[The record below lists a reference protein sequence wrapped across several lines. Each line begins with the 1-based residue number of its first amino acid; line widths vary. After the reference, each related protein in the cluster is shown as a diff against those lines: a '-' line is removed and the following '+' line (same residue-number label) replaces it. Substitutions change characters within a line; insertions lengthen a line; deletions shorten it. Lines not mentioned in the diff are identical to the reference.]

1 MLSLFLILIYY
12 SMFIYSNVFNGAVL
26 EVINISVFVLL
37 FILSIYYNKS
47 NINKGIKSL
56 RNDIKK
62 HYKRIIVYSIITL
75 ITYSIVSII
84 LGYFL
89 ENVIT
94 EETVADSNVI
104 RVVINLLIWAP
115 LTEELIFRCSLKKD
129 IKNDT
134 IFILISPL
142 LFAGVHVL
150 GNGLNLITLI
160 SSIPYILIGI
170 YFTLLYIKIDNIIIN
185 ILMHL
190 LVNVIGVVM
199 IISML

>member
-12 SMFIYSNVFNGAVL
+12 SMFIYSNVFNGTVL
-26 EVINISVFVLL
+26 EVINIGIFVLL

-47 NINKGIKSL
+47 NIDKGIKSL
-56 RNDIKK
+56 KKDIKK

-75 ITYSIVSII
+75 IAYSTVSII

-129 IKNDT
+129 VKNNT

-170 YFTLLYIKIDNIIIN
+170 YLTLLYIKIDNIIIN

-190 LVNVIGVVM
+190 LINVIGVLM

>member
-26 EVINISVFVLL
+26 EVINISIFVLL

-62 HYKRIIVYSIITL
+62 HYKRIIIYSIITL

-104 RVVINLLIWAP
+104 RVVINLLIWSP
-115 LTEELIFRCSLKKD
+115 LTEEIAPVMSLFFW
-129 IKNDT
+129 T
-134 IFILISPL
+134 P
-142 LFAGVHVL
+142 
-150 GNGLNLITLI
+150 
-160 SSIPYILIGI
+160 
-170 YFTLLYIKIDNIIIN
+170 
-185 ILMHL
+185 
-190 LVNVIGVVM
+190 
-199 IISML
+199 

>member
-12 SMFIYSNVFNGAVL
+12 SMFVYSNVFNGAVL

-62 HYKRIIVYSIITL
+62 HYKRIIIYSIVTL

-129 IKNDT
+129 VKNNT
-134 IFILISPL
+134 IFMLISPL

-150 GNGLNLITLI
+150 GNGLNLITVI
-160 SSIPYILIGI
+160 SSIPYIVIGI
-170 YFTLLYIKIDNIIIN
+170 YLSLLYIKIDNIIIN

-190 LVNVIGVVM
+190 LINVIGVVM

>member
-26 EVINISVFVLL
+26 EVINISIFVLL

-62 HYKRIIVYSIITL
+62 HYKRIIIYSIITL
-75 ITYSIVSII
+75 IAYSIVSII

-104 RVVINLLIWAP
+104 RVVINLLIWSP
-115 LTEELIFRCSLKKD
+115 LTEELIFRCSLKQD
-129 IKNDT
+129 VKN
-134 IFILISPL
+134 
-142 LFAGVHVL
+142 
-150 GNGLNLITLI
+150 
-160 SSIPYILIGI
+160 
-170 YFTLLYIKIDNIIIN
+170 NI
-185 ILMHL
+185 
-190 LVNVIGVVM
+190 
-199 IISML
+199 

>member
-26 EVINISVFVLL
+26 EVINISVFVML

-62 HYKRIIVYSIITL
+62 HYKRIIIYSIITL
-75 ITYSIVSII
+75 IAYSIVSII

-115 LTEELIFRCSLKKD
+115 LTEELIFRCSLKQD
-129 IKNDT
+129 VKNNI

-160 SSIPYILIGI
+160 SSIPYIVIGI
-170 YFTLLYIKIDNIIIN
+170 YLTLLYIKIDNIIIN

-190 LVNVIGVVM
+190 LINVIGVVM

>member
-12 SMFIYSNVFNGAVL
+12 SLFIYSNVFNGAVL

-56 RNDIKK
+56 RNNIEK
-62 HYKRIIVYSIITL
+62 HYKRIIIYSIITL
-75 ITYSIVSII
+75 ITYLIVSII

-89 ENVIT
+89 ESTIT

-115 LTEELIFRCSLKKD
+115 LTEELIFRCSLKQD

-134 IFILISPL
+134 IFILISSL

-170 YFTLLYIKIDNIIIN
+170 YLTLLYIKIDNIIIN

-190 LVNVIGVVM
+190 LINVIGVVM

>member
-1 MLSLFLILIYY
+1 M
-12 SMFIYSNVFNGAVL
+12 
-26 EVINISVFVLL
+26 
-37 FILSIYYNKS
+37 
-47 NINKGIKSL
+47 
-56 RNDIKK
+56 
-62 HYKRIIVYSIITL
+62 
-75 ITYSIVSII
+75 
-84 LGYFL
+84 GYFL

-104 RVVINLLIWAP
+104 RIVINLLIWAP

-129 IKNDT
+129 VKNNT

-160 SSIPYILIGI
+160 SSIPYILIGF
-170 YFTLLYIKIDNIIIN
+170 YLTLLYIKIDNIIIN

-190 LVNVIGVVM
+190 LINVIGVLM

>member
-12 SMFIYSNVFNGAVL
+12 SMFIYSNVFNGTVL
-26 EVINISVFVLL
+26 EVINIGVFVLL

-47 NINKGIKSL
+47 NINKGIKL
-56 RNDIKK
+56 LKKDIKK
-62 HYKRIIVYSIITL
+62 HYKRIIIYSIITL
-75 ITYSIVSII
+75 IAYSIVSII

-129 IKNDT
+129 INSNF

-160 SSIPYILIGI
+160 SSLPYIVIGI

-190 LVNVIGVVM
+190 LINIIGVLM

>member
-12 SMFIYSNVFNGAVL
+12 SMFVYSNVFNGAVL
-26 EVINISVFVLL
+26 EVINISTFVLL

-62 HYKRIIVYSIITL
+62 HYKRIIIYSIITL
-75 ITYSIVSII
+75 IAYSIVSII

-129 IKNDT
+129 VKNNT
-134 IFILISPL
+134 IFMLISPL

-150 GNGLNLITLI
+150 GNGLNLITVI
-160 SSIPYILIGI
+160 SSIPYIVIGI
-170 YFTLLYIKIDNIIIN
+170 YLSLLYIKIDNIIIN

-190 LVNVIGVVM
+190 LINVIGVVM

>member
-12 SMFIYSNVFNGAVL
+12 SMFIYSNVFNGTVL

-37 FILSIYYNKS
+37 FILSIYYNNS

-62 HYKRIIVYSIITL
+62 HYRRIIIYSIITL
-75 ITYSIVSII
+75 IAYSIVSII

-89 ENVIT
+89 GNVIT

-115 LTEELIFRCSLKKD
+115 LTEELIFRCSLKQD
-129 IKNDT
+129 VKNNI
-134 IFILISPL
+134 IFILTSPL

-160 SSIPYILIGI
+160 SSIPYIVIGI
-170 YFTLLYIKIDNIIIN
+170 YLTLLYIKIDNIIIN

-190 LVNVIGVVM
+190 LINVIGVIM

>member
-47 NINKGIKSL
+47 KINKGIKSL
-56 RNDIKK
+56 RDDIKK
-62 HYKRIIVYSIITL
+62 HYKRIIIYSIITL
-75 ITYSIVSII
+75 IAYSIVSII

-129 IKNDT
+129 VKNNT
-134 IFILISPL
+134 IFMLISPL

-150 GNGLNLITLI
+150 GNGLNLITVI
-160 SSIPYILIGI
+160 SSIPYIVIGI
-170 YFTLLYIKIDNIIIN
+170 YLSLLYIKIDNIIIN

-190 LVNVIGVVM
+190 LINVIGVVM
-199 IISML
+199 IILML

>member
-56 RNDIKK
+56 RNDIKR
-62 HYKRIIVYSIITL
+62 HYKRIIIYSIITL
-75 ITYSIVSII
+75 IVYSIVSII

-89 ENVIT
+89 GNVIT

-129 IKNDT
+129 VKNNT

-160 SSIPYILIGI
+160 SSIPYIVIGI
-170 YFTLLYIKIDNIIIN
+170 YLTLLYIKIDNIIIN

-190 LVNVIGVVM
+190 LINVIGVVM

>member
-12 SMFIYSNVFNGAVL
+12 SMFIYSNVFNGVVL

-129 IKNDT
+129 IKNNT

-190 LVNVIGVVM
+190 LINVIGVVM